1 MEQKEQKILCIGEVL
16 WDMLPSGAK
25 PGGAPMNVALHLKNI
40 GLNVQIASRVG
51 NDEQGR
57 KLIDFIEKSGLS
69 TDLIQIDDQLPT
81 SEVLVNLDNKDQASY
96 TICEPVAWDAIEFTP
111 ELEKAANESDV
122 LIYGSLASRNSVTCD
137 TIMKCIDRVDFKII
151 DVNLRPPYDKQ
162 EIVEPL
168 IARANFIK
176 LNDDEM
182 REIGKWDNLTNESE
196 EYLMSWLV
204 EKLGVDIICMTK
216 GPEGSVLLDKGE
228 FYKHSGYRVETI
240 DSVGAGDAFLAG
252 FISSYLQDNNPT
264 KALYFASATGAYV
277 ASKEGATPAYDIEQI
292 KSIFTNL

>member
-1 MEQKEQKILCIGEVL
+1 MEQKEKKILCIGEVL
-16 WDMLPSGAK
+16 WDMLPTGAK

-40 GLNVQIASRVG
+40 GLNVQIASKVG
-51 NDEQGR
+51 NDEKGQ
-57 KLIDFIEKSGLS
+57 KLIDFLEQSGLS
-69 TDLIQIDDQLPT
+69 TDLIQIDNQLPT

-111 ELEKAANESDV
+111 ELEKVANESDV
-122 LIYGSLASRNSVTCD
+122 LIYGSLASRNPVTCG

-162 EIVEPL
+162 DIVEPL
-168 IARANFIK
+168 VALANFIK

-182 REIGKWDNLTNESE
+182 REIGKWNCLTDKSE
-196 EYLMSWLV
+196 EYMMTWLGQ
-204 EKLGVDIICMTK
+204 KLGVDTICMTK

-228 FYKHSGYRVETI
+228 FHKHSGYRVETI

-252 FISSYLQDNNPT
+252 FISSYLKDNNPIE
-264 KALYFASATGAYV
+264 ALYFASATGAYV
-277 ASKEGATPAYDIEQI
+277 ASKEGATPAYDLEQI
-292 KSIFTNL
+292 KSIITNL